1 MDNLPT
7 FGPDAPGQSPA
18 APGSFCDSQPGQQL
32 ACFSQGKDGGC
43 FSGAR
48 SRHPGGVNCLFG
60 DGSVRFVKNSVG
72 AMTWVQIGS
81 ISGGEVVSADSY

>member
-1 MDNLPT
+1 
-7 FGPDAPGQSPA
+7 
-18 APGSFCDSQPGQQL
+18 
-32 ACFSQGKDGGC
+32 
-43 FSGAR
+43 
-48 SRHPGGVNCLFG
+48 VNCLFG